1 MVFLALIVVLRGF
14 YGCGVQKYA
23 SPVNPCAA
31 LISTKNPHFWFG
43 HSVVFAY
50 SFKETEQVK
59 IYPLPA
65 VAG

>member
-1 MVFLALIVVLRGF
+1 MVFLVLVRVLRGF

-23 SPVNPCAA
+23 SPENPCAA
-31 LISTKNPHFWFG
+31 LISTKKPHSRVG

-59 IYPLPA
+59 IYPFPA
-65 VAG
+65 AAG